1 MIGRL
6 TGRLLEKQPP
16 HLVLDVQGVGY
27 ELEASMNTLLGL
39 PAVGE
44 DCSCSPIWSCVK
56 TPSCSMASAR
66 SRSVVCSGN

>member
-44 DCSCSPIWSCVK
+44 DCQLFTHLV
-56 TPSCSMASAR
+56 
-66 SRSVVCSGN
+66 